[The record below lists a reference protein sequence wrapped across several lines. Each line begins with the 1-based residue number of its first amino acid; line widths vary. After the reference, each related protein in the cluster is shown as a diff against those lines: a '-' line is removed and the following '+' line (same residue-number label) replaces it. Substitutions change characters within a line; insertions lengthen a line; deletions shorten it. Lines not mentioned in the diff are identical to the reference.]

1 MDEKTQAIINT
12 LLTTNEPA
20 GLDSFD
26 LATRFEALGKYMV
39 QLGCAFPDSPT
50 KHNMHGHTFF
60 SFNCLGWSPTHYA
73 LASKL
78 LGFRYTGMVDF
89 DVLDGVDEFRYAC
102 KLLGVQGVCGM
113 ETRVYIPEMADV
125 EINSPGEPGIAY
137 HLGVGFQS
145 GKVPACAEQFAKD
158 LRERSR
164 VRTRT
169 VMERVNAAVP
179 EVAVD
184 YDKELSALTPAGNPT
199 ERHLCHA
206 YLLKGNEVF
215 GSKEKAMPYWAKV
228 LKMDDAK
235 TAKAAASDV
244 ALEANIRSALM
255 KSGGPGYIKPD
266 ASSFPSL
273 EDMNAFTKACGGI
286 PCLAWL
292 NGMSGGEA
300 DAVKLLEFHAS
311 KGAEAITIIPDRNWN
326 VGDAEKSAKLVAK
339 LDEVV
344 KAAAKIGMPIL
355 AGTELNTPGQ
365 KLVDDFNKDP
375 LAAYLDD
382 FLLGAEKVCRRFA

>member
-145 GKVPACAEQFAKD
+145 GKVPACAEQFAKELDNTEIPKILAKLLD
-158 LRERSR
+158 L
-164 VRTRT
+164 
-169 VMERVNAAVP
+169 P
-179 EVAVD
+179 
-184 YDKELSALTPAGNPT
+184 LGNP
-199 ERHLCHA
+199 
-206 YLLKGNEVF
+206 K
-215 GSKEKAMPYWAKV
+215 
-228 LKMDDAK
+228 
-235 TAKAAASDV
+235 
-244 ALEANIRSALM
+244 
-255 KSGGPGYIKPD
+255 
-266 ASSFPSL
+266 
-273 EDMNAFTKACGGI
+273 
-286 PCLAWL
+286 
-292 NGMSGGEA
+292 
-300 DAVKLLEFHAS
+300 
-311 KGAEAITIIPDRNWN
+311 
-326 VGDAEKSAKLVAK
+326 
-339 LDEVV
+339 
-344 KAAAKIGMPIL
+344 
-355 AGTELNTPGQ
+355 
-365 KLVDDFNKDP
+365 
-375 LAAYLDD
+375 
-382 FLLGAEKVCRRFA
+382 

>member
-1 MDEKTQAIINT
+1 MEQTIQEKIRT
-12 LLTTNEPA
+12 LLTVNEPA
-20 GLDSFD
+20 GIDSFCKEERMN
-26 LATRFEALGKYMV
+26 AFGKYIVELGKEF
-39 QLGCAFPDSPT
+39 QDSPT
-50 KHNMHGHTFF
+50 KHNMHGHTFY
-60 SFNCLGWSPTHYA
+60 SYNCMGWSPVHYA

-102 KLLGVQGVCGM
+102 KLLGIQGICGM

-184 YDKELSALTPAGNPT
+184 YEKDLVALTPAGNPT

-206 YLLKGNEVF
+206 YLLKGLEVF
-215 GSKEKAMPYWAKV
+215 GTKEKAMEYWKAA
-228 LKMDDAK
+228 LKLDDAK
-235 TAKAAASDV
+235 AAKAAASDV
-244 ALEANIRSALM
+244 ALEANIRSNLM

-344 KAAAKIGMPIL
+344 KAARKIGMPIL

-375 LAAYLDD
+375 LAFYLDD